1 MRLTKLFAW
10 LPGLLA
16 LAAVLCATLPPGRT
30 RGFDLETF
38 GHMPVLEGGRVKPLD
53 SVARNALL
61 MIRGKQNVRYQGRT
75 LGPDEWIAD
84 LLFRPQVADDQPAFV
99 INDPDVLGLAG
110 LRQTADR
117 YFSFT
122 TLLPHLREIQAQAQ
136 AADAL
141 EAAQRS
147 RFQNAV
153 LNLYQRLTL
162 YNQLENT
169 VQLADSPGLLLELQ
183 SPGAPDAAQRRQN
196 LADVARFRPLPP
208 LPGQDPDAWQST
220 GEALN
225 AAAVTGQPHPA
236 LVALA
241 WTGAAYAAGD
251 PAAFNRGADQ
261 LRGLTGTIRPRA
273 LRHAASEILFNRVQ
287 PFYLGMVI
295 YVLALLVAFV
305 SWLWRPDLLQPAAFS
320 LLAAGAAVHTAGL
333 VSRILL
339 QGRPP
344 VTNLYS
350 SAVFVGWAAVLLG
363 LILERMYRKG
373 FGTAVAAAAGFGS
386 LIIAHHL
393 AMEGDTMEMMR
404 AVLDS
409 NFWLGT
415 HVVSITIGYSGT
427 FLAGAIAIAYTLR
440 KHLAPDPDPGT
451 TRALVDMTYGIVCF
465 ALLFSFV
472 GTVLGGIWADQSWGR
487 FWGWDPKENGALLI
501 VLWNAIILHCR
512 WGGYIAEK
520 GIMAMAIF
528 GNIITSL
535 SWFGVNMLGIGL
547 HSYGFMDQAF
557 WALAVFIATQAA
569 LMALCLAPRRFWLPR
584 AGRT

>member
-1 MRLTKLFAW
+1 MKCSRLFAW

-16 LAAVLCATLPPGRT
+16 LAAVLATALPPGPV
-30 RGFDLETF
+30 RGFQMDRF
-38 GHMPVLEGGRVKPLD
+38 GRTPVLEGGRIKPLD

-61 MIRGKQNVRYQGRT
+61 MIRGKQSVPYQGRE
-75 LGPDEWIAD
+75 LGPDEWILD
-84 LLFRPQVADDQPAFV
+84 VLFRPETADAQPLFV
-99 INDPDVLGLAG
+99 INDPDVLGLMG
-110 LRQTADR
+110 LKQTSNR
-117 YFSFT
+117 YFSFDAIA
-122 TLLPHLREIQAQAQ
+122 PHLQEIQSQAA

-141 EAAQRS
+141 EAVQRS

-153 LNLYQRLTL
+153 VNLFQRLVL
-162 YNQLENT
+162 FNHLENT
-169 VQLADSPGLLLELQ
+169 VALADAPGLDAELQ
-183 SPGAPDAAQRRQN
+183 APASAQSAQRRQM
-196 LADVARFRPLPP
+196 LAESARFRILPP
-208 LPGQDPDAWQST
+208 LPGQGPDAWQNT
-220 GEALN
+220 GEALLGP
-225 AAAVTGQPHPA
+225 APHPA
-236 LVALA
+236 LAALA
-241 WTGAAYAAGD
+241 LAGAGYQSGQ
-251 PAAFNRGADQ
+251 PETFNRGVAELQGFTAQ
-261 LRGLTGTIRPRA
+261 LRPGA
-273 LRHAASEILFNRVQ
+273 LAHANSELLFNRVQ

-295 YVLALLVAFV
+295 YVLALLTLFT
-305 SWLWRPDLLQPAAFS
+305 SWLWRRELLQPAAFS
-320 LLAAGAAVHTAGL
+320 LLAAGALVHTAGL

-350 SAVFVGWAAVLLG
+350 SAVFVGWAAVILG
-363 LILERMYRKG
+363 IILERMYRKG
-373 FGTAVAAAAGFGS
+373 FGTAVAAAAGFAS

-409 NFWLGT
+409 NFWLAT
-415 HVVSITIGYSGT
+415 HVVTVTVGYSGT
-427 FLAGAIAIAYTLR
+427 FLAGIIAIAYTLR
-440 KHLAPDPDPGT
+440 KHLAPDPDPAA
-451 TRALVDMTYGIVCF
+451 TRTLVDMTYGIVCF

-512 WGGYIAEK
+512 WGDYIREK
-520 GIMAMAIF
+520 GLMACAIF

-557 WALAVFIATQAA
+557 WALAWFIGSQ
-569 LMALCLAPRRFWLPR
+569 LVLIGLCLAPRRFWAARPN
-584 AGRT
+584 RT